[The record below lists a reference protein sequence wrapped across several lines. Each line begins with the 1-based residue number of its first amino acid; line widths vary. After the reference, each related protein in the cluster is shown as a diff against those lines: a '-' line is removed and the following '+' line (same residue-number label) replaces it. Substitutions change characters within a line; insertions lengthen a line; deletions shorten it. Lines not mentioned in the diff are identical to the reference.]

1 MLLNSREKHLR
12 KQKIEKKKLVPL
24 EFTPDEGRKVVIF
37 SDDIFEEG
45 GAERADT
52 AYCPSCKCFTR
63 DCQIRVKEVK
73 GGIIFNSHYR
83 FCCRRFNL
91 LEAAVATPHSA
102 PPHTQILYKQIDYKQ
117 FQTN

>member
-45 GAERADT
+45 GGRA
-52 AYCPSCKCFTR
+52 CR
-63 DCQIRVKEVK
+63 H
-73 GGIIFNSHYR
+73 GILSK
-83 FCCRRFNL
+83 L
-91 LEAAVATPHSA
+91 
-102 PPHTQILYKQIDYKQ
+102 
-117 FQTN
+117 